1 MFPFSR
7 PSQTWLHP
15 CTLKIKGRVNLMGV
29 SPPWK
34 ASPAEC
40 CERLGLHVHLILSHR
55 GRQPAG
61 YPPWPRVLMI
71 VVCLCLCFFL
81 CVYVQ
86 EDGALIL
93 EGLLNIYWGLRR
105 PIRLQMYDDNER
117 FRFKRYDKL
126 IQLYI
131 AGTQWSQTSRWHSHC
146 LRDYYFFPLQLRKL
160 LYQMTGFCL
169 LALAKMDILIIS
181 DMQEA

>member
-1 MFPFSR
+1 M
-7 PSQTWLHP
+7 
-15 CTLKIKGRVNLMGV
+15 KGFARWMLWAPGPARTPDIQ
-29 SPPWK
+29 PPWQA
-34 ASPAEC
+34 ASRISPLTKSADDC
-40 CERLGLHVHLILSHR
+40 CLS
-55 GRQPAG
+55 
-61 YPPWPRVLMI
+61 
-71 VVCLCLCFFL
+71 VCVCFFL

-86 EDGALIL
+86 EDGELIL

-126 IQLYI
+126 IQLHK

-169 LALAKMDILIIS
+169 LALAKRDILIIS
-181 DMQEA
+181 DM